1 MEVSYDKM
9 GKNLGFC
16 HMKLKNAT
24 TNAQIAQGQHIKYMP
39 VSWLYDNV
47 FSLPAIL
54 PLFLNL
60 LFAFNSAGEA
70 ISRTFLGKKVI
81 PDAPSGE
88 DIEVTDNLD
97 NIAEGFYMK
106 EDTDSG
112 AWMFEAKQRMCNPM
126 AFHGGAAAMAAE
138 KAFYLRSQVLG
149 LPVKEVTRMD
159 MNYLSAIN
167 KSSSKPVSVQID
179 KDDIVTGD
187 DAVTKTARGSL
198 SQKNKKAMLFELHFR

>member
-1 MEVSYDKM
+1 
-9 GKNLGFC
+9 
-16 HMKLKNAT
+16 
-24 TNAQIAQGQHIKYMP
+24 
-39 VSWLYDNV
+39 
-47 FSLPAIL
+47 
-54 PLFLNL
+54 
-60 LFAFNSAGEA
+60 
-70 ISRTFLGKKVI
+70 
-81 PDAPSGE
+81 
-88 DIEVTDNLD
+88 
-97 NIAEGFYMK
+97 
-106 EDTDSG
+106 
-112 AWMFEAKQRMCNPM
+112 
-126 AFHGGAAAMAAE
+126 MAAE